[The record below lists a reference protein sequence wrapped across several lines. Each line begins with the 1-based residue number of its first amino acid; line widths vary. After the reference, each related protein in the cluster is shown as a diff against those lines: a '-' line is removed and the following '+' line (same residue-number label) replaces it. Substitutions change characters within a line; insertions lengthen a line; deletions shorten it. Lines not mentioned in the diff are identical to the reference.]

1 MAISRGPKSNIDSRI
16 APMPGIV
23 AEVKVA
29 VGDEVEARQVVA
41 VLESMKLF
49 ISLEADVGGTVKDV
63 ACVAGETV
71 QAGTRLILIEPN
83 T

>member
-1 MAISRGPKSNIDSRI
+1 VVLKSGAILS
-16 APMPGIV
+16 PMPGIV

-29 VGDEVEARQVVA
+29 VVDQVEARQVVA

-71 QAGTRLILIEPN
+71 QAGIRLILIEPN

>member
-1 MAISRGPKSNIDSRI
+1 
-16 APMPGIV
+16 
-23 AEVKVA
+23 
-29 VGDEVEARQVVA
+29 
-41 VLESMKLF
+41 MKLF

>member
-1 MAISRGPKSNIDSRI
+1 
-16 APMPGIV
+16 MPGIV
-23 AEVKVA
+23 ADVKVA
-29 VGDEVEARQVVA
+29 VGDLVEARQVVA

-71 QAGTRLILIEPN
+71 QAGTRLILIEPD